1 MKQWIGSSF
10 PRKRESRP
18 SLIPGFRLAP
28 AIASL
33 AGMTHKK
40 NLKIRKTRS
49 QRKTMLRL
57 PEFNYHQPRSLKQ
70 ATKALADLGADAML
84 VAGGTDV
91 YPKMKRG
98 QFTPRNL
105 ISLRGLRDLTGI
117 RQSKEG
123 LWIGAGESLTAVS
136 DNRLIAKH
144 FPALAHAAESVSTP
158 QLRNMGT
165 IGGNVLVDTRCNYY
179 DQTFF
184 WRQAVGFCMKKDG
197 DICLV
202 APGSAKCLA
211 IASSDT
217 SPVLVSLGAE
227 TVLVSRQ
234 GERRVKLEDLYRD
247 DGIDYSTKAKDE
259 VLKGLLIPP
268 ESLGRRNVYLKL
280 RRRGSFDFPILGV
293 AATMETNE
301 RGECRHVSVVLTA
314 VASAPK
320 VVNEATTLLQGKKLT
335 SELIDAVAD
344 AAAKISHPLDNADLD
359 YWYRK
364 RMAKVYTQRALAQ
377 LAGLG
382 DWNTGVME

>member
-1 MKQWIGSSF
+1 
-10 PRKRESRP
+10 
-18 SLIPGFRLAP
+18 
-28 AIASL
+28 
-33 AGMTHKK
+33 
-40 NLKIRKTRS
+40 
-49 QRKTMLRL
+49 MLRL
-57 PEFNYHQPRSLKQ
+57 PEFNYIQPRSLKQ
-70 ATKALADLGADAML
+70 ATKALVDLGADAML

-98 QFTPRNL
+98 QFTPRHL
-105 ISLRGLRDLTGI
+105 ISLRALRELKGI
-117 RQSKEG
+117 RQNQEG
-123 LWIGAGESLTAVS
+123 LWIGAGESLTTIS
-136 DNRLIAKH
+136 NHRLIANH

-165 IGGNVLVDTRCNYY
+165 IGGNILVDTRCNYY

-217 SPVLVSLGAE
+217 SPVLVSMGAE
-227 TVLVSRQ
+227 AILVNNQ
-234 GERRVKLEDLYRD
+234 GERRIKLEDLYRD

-259 VLKGLLIPP
+259 VLKGLFIPP
-268 ESLGRRNVYLKL
+268 ESLGWRNVYLKL

-293 AATMETNE
+293 AATMDVDE
-301 RGECRHVSVVLTA
+301 RGECRYASVVLTA

-320 VVNEATTLLQGKKLT
+320 IVPEASTLFQGKKVT
-335 SELIDAVAD
+335 KELIDTVAD
-344 AAAKISHPLDNADLD
+344 AAAKISHPLDNTDMD

-377 LAGLG
+377 VAGIELAAQQVG
-382 DWNTGVME
+382 

>member
-1 MKQWIGSSF
+1 
-10 PRKRESRP
+10 
-18 SLIPGFRLAP
+18 
-28 AIASL
+28 
-33 AGMTHKK
+33 
-40 NLKIRKTRS
+40 
-49 QRKTMLRL
+49 MLRL
-57 PEFNYHQPRSLKQ
+57 PEFNYYQPRSLKQ
-70 ATKALADLGADAML
+70 ATKALADLGNEVML

-105 ISLRGLRDLTGI
+105 ISLRALRELKGI
-117 RQSKEG
+117 RQSKDG
-123 LWIGAGESLTAVS
+123 LWIGAGESLTTVA
-136 DNRLIAKH
+136 NHRLIAKH
-144 FPALAHAAESVSTP
+144 LPALAHAAESISTP

-179 DQTFF
+179 DQTHF

-217 SPVLVSLGAE
+217 APVLVSLGAE
-227 TVLVSRQ
+227 AILVNAQ
-234 GERRVKLEDLYRD
+234 GERQVKIEDLYRD
-247 DGIDYSTKAKDE
+247 DGIEYAAKAKDE
-259 VLKGLLIPP
+259 VLKGLFIPR
-268 ESLGRRNVYLKL
+268 ESLAWRNAYLKL

-293 AATMETNE
+293 AATIATGDG
-301 RGECRHVSVVLTA
+301 GECRHASLVLTA

-320 VVNEATTLLQGKKLT
+320 VITEAAALLQGKKVT
-335 SELIDAVAD
+335 QELIDAVAE
-344 AAAKISHPLDNADLD
+344 AAAKAAHPLDNADLD

-377 LAGLG
+377 VAGITDRSSG
-382 DWNTGVME
+382 KKR

>member
-1 MKQWIGSSF
+1 
-10 PRKRESRP
+10 
-18 SLIPGFRLAP
+18 
-28 AIASL
+28 
-33 AGMTHKK
+33 
-40 NLKIRKTRS
+40 
-49 QRKTMLRL
+49 MLRL
-57 PEFNYHQPRSLKQ
+57 PEFKYFQPRSLKQ
-70 ATKALADLGADAML
+70 AARALADVGTDAML

-105 ISLRGLRDLTGI
+105 ISLKLLRELKGI
-117 RQSKEG
+117 RQSKDG

-136 DNRLIAKH
+136 SHRLIAKH
-144 FPALAHAAESVSTP
+144 FPALVHAAESVSTP

-217 SPVLVSLGAE
+217 APVLLSLGAE
-227 TVLVSRQ
+227 AILAGPK
-234 GERRVKLEDLYRD
+234 GERRCKLADLYRD
-247 DGIDYSTKAKDE
+247 DGINYSAKAQDE
-259 VLKGLLIPP
+259 ILKGLLIPRQ
-268 ESLGRRNVYLKL
+268 SLGRRNAYLKL

-293 AATMETNE
+293 AATVDIDE
-301 RGECRHVSVVLTA
+301 RGECRDVTVVLTA

-320 VVNEATTLLQGKKLT
+320 VITEATTMLQGKKIT
-335 SELIDAVAD
+335 QDLIDAVAE
-344 AAAKISHPLDNADLD
+344 AAAKAAHPLDNADLD

-364 RMAKVYTQRALAQ
+364 KMAKVYTQRALTHV
-377 LAGLG
+377 AGLE
-382 DWNTGVME
+382 VV

>member
-1 MKQWIGSSF
+1 MTAENQL
-10 PRKRESRP
+10 
-18 SLIPGFRLAP
+18 SLRLKP
-28 AIASL
+28 
-33 AGMTHKK
+33 KVE
-40 NLKIRKTRS
+40 
-49 QRKTMLRL
+49 TMLRL
-57 PEFNYHQPRSLKQ
+57 PDFNYLRPKSLRE
-70 ATKALADLGADAML
+70 ATKILADLGADAMI

-98 QFTPRNL
+98 QFTPHHLVSLRNL
-105 ISLRGLRDLTGI
+105 RELKGI
-117 RQSKEG
+117 RQRKEG

-136 DNRLIAKH
+136 NHRYVAERL
-144 FPALAHAAESVSTP
+144 PALAHAAASVSTP

-217 SPVLVSLGAE
+217 APVLLTLGAE
-227 TVLVSRQ
+227 AILVNKQ
-234 GERRVKLEDLYRD
+234 GERRIKLDELYRD
-247 DGIDYSTKAKDE
+247 DGIGYSAKGKDE
-259 VLKGLLIPP
+259 ILKALFIPHDN
-268 ESLGRRNVYLKL
+268 LGRRNVYLKL

-293 AATMETNE
+293 AATMNTNE
-301 RGECRHVSVVLTA
+301 EGECRHASIVLTA

-320 VVNEATTLLQGKKLT
+320 VVPEVSTLLQGKKVT
-335 SELIDAVAD
+335 KELIEAVAD

-364 RMAKVYTQRALAQ
+364 RMAKVFTQRALAQ
-377 LAGLG
+377 VAGLEDRG
-382 DWNTGVME
+382 TGVME

>member
-1 MKQWIGSSF
+1 
-10 PRKRESRP
+10 
-18 SLIPGFRLAP
+18 
-28 AIASL
+28 
-33 AGMTHKK
+33 
-40 NLKIRKTRS
+40 
-49 QRKTMLRL
+49 MLRL
-57 PEFNYHQPRSLKQ
+57 PEFNYLQPRSLRE
-70 ATKALADLGADAML
+70 ATKVLADLGSDAMV

-98 QFTPRNL
+98 QFTPRHL
-105 ISLRGLRDLTGI
+105 VSLRALRELKGI
-117 RQSKEG
+117 RQTQEG

-136 DNRLIAKH
+136 NHRLIAKH

-197 DICLV
+197 QICLV

-217 SPVLVSLGAE
+217 SPVLVSLGAVA
-227 TVLVSRQ
+227 VLVSKQ
-234 GERRVKLEDLYRD
+234 GERRVRLEELYRD
-247 DGIDYSTKAKDE
+247 DGIDYSTKASDE
-259 VLKGLLIPP
+259 VLKGLVIPKAA
-268 ESLGRRNVYLKL
+268 LGRRNVYLKL

-293 AATMETNE
+293 AVTLDI
-301 RGECRHVSVVLTA
+301 GDGGVCRDARVVLTA

-320 VVNEATTLLQGKKLT
+320 VITEAATLLEGKQIT
-335 SELIDAVAD
+335 PELIDAAAD
-344 AAAKISHPLDNADLD
+344 AAAKTAHPLDNADLD

-377 LAGLG
+377 LSGIESAGQSA
-382 DWNTGVME
+382 

>member
-1 MKQWIGSSF
+1 
-10 PRKRESRP
+10 
-18 SLIPGFRLAP
+18 
-28 AIASL
+28 
-33 AGMTHKK
+33 
-40 NLKIRKTRS
+40 
-49 QRKTMLRL
+49 MLRL
-57 PEFNYHQPRSLKQ
+57 PEFSYYQPRTLNQ
-70 ATKALADLGADAML
+70 AIRALADLGTDAML

-98 QFTPRNL
+98 QFTPRHL
-105 ISLRGLRDLTGI
+105 ISLRALRELKGI
-117 RQSKEG
+117 RRNKEG

-136 DNRLIAKH
+136 HHRLIAKH

-197 DICLV
+197 DVCLV
-202 APGSAKCLA
+202 APGSSKCLA

-217 SPVLVSLGAE
+217 APVLVSLGAE
-227 TVLVSRQ
+227 ATLVDKQ
-234 GERRVKLEDLYRD
+234 GERRIKLEELYRD
-247 DGIDYSTKAKDE
+247 DGIDYAATGKDE
-259 VLKGLLIPP
+259 ILKGLLIPR
-268 ESLGRRNVYLKL
+268 ESLGRRNAYLKL

-293 AATMETNE
+293 AATMDTDEH
-301 RGECRHVSVVLTA
+301 GECRHASVVLTA

-320 VVNEATTLLQGKKLT
+320 VVREASTLLRGRKVTK
-335 SELIDAVAD
+335 ELIDAVAD

-377 LAGLG
+377 VAGLG
-382 DWNTGVME
+382 SWNTGVME

>member
-1 MKQWIGSSF
+1 
-10 PRKRESRP
+10 
-18 SLIPGFRLAP
+18 
-28 AIASL
+28 
-33 AGMTHKK
+33 
-40 NLKIRKTRS
+40 
-49 QRKTMLRL
+49 MLRL
-57 PEFNYHQPRSLKQ
+57 PEFNYIQPRSLKQ
-70 ATKALADLGADAML
+70 ATKALADLGSDAML

-98 QFTPRNL
+98 QFTPRHL
-105 ISLRGLRDLTGI
+105 ISLRSLRELKGI
-117 RQSKEG
+117 RQNPEG
-123 LWIGAGESLTAVS
+123 IWIGAGESLTKVS
-136 DNRLIAKH
+136 NHRMISKY

-165 IGGNVLVDTRCNYY
+165 IGGNVFVDTRCNYY
-179 DQTFF
+179 DQTLF

-202 APGSAKCLA
+202 APGSSKCLA

-217 SPVLVSLGAE
+217 APVLVSLGAE
-227 TVLVSRQ
+227 AVLVSRH
-234 GERRVKLEDLYRD
+234 GERRVNLGELYRD
-247 DGIDYSTKAKDE
+247 DGIDYSAKANDE
-259 VLKGLLIPP
+259 VLKGLLIPKTA
-268 ESLGRRNVYLKL
+268 LGRRNVYLKL

-293 AATMETNE
+293 AATMDIDE
-301 RGECRHVSVVLTA
+301 RGECQHASVVLTA

-320 VVNEATTLLQGKKLT
+320 IVLEATTLLQGKKVT
-335 SELIDAVAD
+335 KELIETVAD

-382 DWNTGVME
+382 DWSTGVME

>member
-1 MKQWIGSSF
+1 
-10 PRKRESRP
+10 
-18 SLIPGFRLAP
+18 
-28 AIASL
+28 
-33 AGMTHKK
+33 
-40 NLKIRKTRS
+40 
-49 QRKTMLRL
+49 MLRL
-57 PEFNYHQPRSLKQ
+57 PDFKYFRPKSLKE
-70 ATKALADLGADAML
+70 ATKVLADLGSDAMA

-98 QFTPRNL
+98 QFTPRHL
-105 ISLRGLRDLTGI
+105 VSLRTLRELKGI

-136 DNRLIAKH
+136 HHLLIAKQ

-197 DICLV
+197 VICLV
-202 APGSAKCLA
+202 APGSSKCLA

-227 TVLVSRQ
+227 AILVNKQ
-234 GERRVKLEDLYRD
+234 GERRVKLEELYID
-247 DGIDYSTKAKDE
+247 DGINYTAKAINE
-259 VLKGLLIPP
+259 VLKGLLIPRD
-268 ESLGRRNVYLKL
+268 SFDRRNAYLKL
-280 RRRGSFDFPILGV
+280 RRRGSFDFPILGA
-293 AATMETNE
+293 AATMNTNE
-301 RGECRHVSVVLTA
+301 QGECRHVSVVLTA

-320 VVNEATTLLQGKKLT
+320 VVSEASSLLEGKKVT
-335 SELIDAVAD
+335 KELIDAVAD

-364 RMAKVYTQRALAQ
+364 RMARVYTQRALAKV
-377 LAGLG
+377 AGLE
-382 DWNTGVME
+382 DRSAGVTE

>member
-1 MKQWIGSSF
+1 M
-10 PRKRESRP
+10 
-18 SLIPGFRLAP
+18 
-28 AIASL
+28 
-33 AGMTHKK
+33 
-40 NLKIRKTRS
+40 
-49 QRKTMLRL
+49 
-57 PEFNYHQPRSLKQ
+57 
-70 ATKALADLGADAML
+70 ADLGSDAMV

-98 QFTPRNL
+98 QFTPRHL
-105 ISLRGLRDLTGI
+105 VSLRGLRELRGI
-117 RQSKEG
+117 RRTKGG
-123 LWIGAGESLTAVS
+123 LWIGAGESLTSVS
-136 DNRLIAKH
+136 RHSLIAKR

-184 WRQAVGFCMKKDG
+184 WRQAVGFCMKRDG

-202 APGSAKCLA
+202 APGSSKCLA

-217 SPVLVSLGAE
+217 APVLMSLGAE
-227 TVLVSRQ
+227 VILVSTQ

-247 DGIDYSTKAKDE
+247 DGIEYSRKGQDE
-259 VLKGLLIPP
+259 VLKGLLIPN
-268 ESLGRRNVYLKL
+268 EALTLRNVYLKL

-293 AATMETNE
+293 AAAMDIDKQ
-301 RGECRHVSVVLTA
+301 GQCRQAALVLTA

-320 VVNEATTLLQGKKLT
+320 TVAEAKKLLEGKT
-335 SELIDAVAD
+335 VTKELIETVAD

-364 RMAKVYTQRALAQ
+364 RMAKVYARRALAQ
-377 LAGLG
+377 VSGIA
-382 DWNTGVME
+382 NRSTGAME

>member
-1 MKQWIGSSF
+1 
-10 PRKRESRP
+10 
-18 SLIPGFRLAP
+18 
-28 AIASL
+28 
-33 AGMTHKK
+33 
-40 NLKIRKTRS
+40 
-49 QRKTMLRL
+49 MLRL
-57 PEFNYHQPRSLKQ
+57 PEFNYYQPRSLRH
-70 ATKALADLGADAML
+70 ATEVLADLGADAML

-98 QFTPRNL
+98 QFTPHHL
-105 ISLRGLRDLTGI
+105 ISLRALRELKGI
-117 RQSKEG
+117 RQSKDG

-136 DNRLIAKH
+136 NHRLITKH

-217 SPVLVSLGAE
+217 APVLVSLGAE
-227 TVLVSRQ
+227 AILQNSQ
-234 GERRVKLEDLYRD
+234 GDRRVKLEDLYRD
-247 DGIDYSTKAKDE
+247 DGIDYAAKGKDE
-259 VLKGLLIPP
+259 VLKGLLIPRD
-268 ESLGRRNVYLKL
+268 SLSRRNAYLKL

-293 AATMETNE
+293 AATMDTNDQ
-301 RGECRHVSVVLTA
+301 GECRHASVVLTA

-320 VVNEATTLLQGKKLT
+320 VVPEASTLLDGKKVT
-335 SELIDAVAD
+335 TELIDAVAD

-377 LAGLG
+377 VAGLE
-382 DWNTGVME
+382 DRSIGVME

>member
-1 MKQWIGSSF
+1 
-10 PRKRESRP
+10 
-18 SLIPGFRLAP
+18 
-28 AIASL
+28 
-33 AGMTHKK
+33 
-40 NLKIRKTRS
+40 
-49 QRKTMLRL
+49 MLRL
-57 PEFNYHQPRSLKQ
+57 PEFNYIQPRSLKQ

-98 QFTPRNL
+98 QFTPRHL
-105 ISLRGLRDLTGI
+105 ISLRGLRELKGI
-117 RQSKEG
+117 RDSKEG
-123 LWIGAGESLTAVS
+123 LWIGAGESLTTVS
-136 DNRLIAKH
+136 NHRLIAKH

-165 IGGNVLVDTRCNYY
+165 IGGNVFVDTRCNYY

-197 DICLV
+197 QICLV
-202 APGSAKCLA
+202 APGSSKCLA

-227 TVLVSRQ
+227 AVLVSRQ
-234 GERRVKLEDLYRD
+234 GERRVKLGELYRD

-259 VLKGLLIPP
+259 VLKGLLIPK
-268 ESLGRRNVYLKL
+268 EALGRRNVYLKL

-293 AATMETNE
+293 AATMDIDEQ
-301 RGECRHVSVVLTA
+301 GECRYASVVLTA

-320 VVNEATTLLQGKKLT
+320 IVPEASTLLQGKKVT
-335 SELIDAVAD
+335 KELIDTVAD
-344 AAAKISHPLDNADLD
+344 AAAKISHPLDNADMD

-364 RMAKVYTQRALAQ
+364 RMAKVYTRRALES
-377 LAGLG
+377 LAGL
-382 DWNTGVME
+382 DSSA

>member
-1 MKQWIGSSF
+1 
-10 PRKRESRP
+10 
-18 SLIPGFRLAP
+18 
-28 AIASL
+28 
-33 AGMTHKK
+33 
-40 NLKIRKTRS
+40 
-49 QRKTMLRL
+49 MLRL
-57 PEFNYHQPRSLKQ
+57 PEFNYLRPKSLRE
-70 ATKALADLGADAML
+70 ATKVLANLGSDAMI
-84 VAGGTDV
+84 VAGGTDI

-98 QFTPRNL
+98 QFTPRHL
-105 ISLRGLRDLTGI
+105 VSLRNLRELRGI
-117 RQSKEG
+117 RQDKDG
-123 LWIGAGESLTAVS
+123 FWIGAGESLTAVS
-136 DNRLIAKH
+136 SHPVIAKH

-217 SPVLVSLGAE
+217 APVLLSLGAE
-227 TVLVSRQ
+227 AVLVSKQ
-234 GERRVKLEDLYRD
+234 GERRIKLEELYID
-247 DGIDYSTKAKDE
+247 DGIHFLGKHQDEALKA
-259 VLKGLLIPP
+259 VLIPQQA
-268 ESLGRRNVYLKL
+268 LGHRNVYLKL

-293 AATMETNE
+293 AATMDIDE
-301 RGECRHVSVVLTA
+301 RGECRDARVVLTA

-320 VVNEATTLLQGKKLT
+320 VIPEATTLLQGHRVTK
-335 SELIDAVAD
+335 ELIDAVAD
-344 AAAKISHPLDNADLD
+344 AAAKSAHPLDNADLD

-364 RMAKVYTQRALAQ
+364 RMAKVYTQRALAH

-382 DWNTGVME
+382 NGIME